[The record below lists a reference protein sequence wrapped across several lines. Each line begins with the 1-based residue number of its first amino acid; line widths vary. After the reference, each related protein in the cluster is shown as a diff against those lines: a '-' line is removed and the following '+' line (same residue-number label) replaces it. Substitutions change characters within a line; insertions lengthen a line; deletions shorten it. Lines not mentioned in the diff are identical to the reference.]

1 MNIRCVCTEGVF
13 NDCGTELNDRRIID
27 TLGDLCF
34 LCALLLSLELALNG
48 VDILPMALVIA
59 AFVARTG
66 TTSIPV
72 VTLMSSK
79 M

>member
-48 VDILPMALVIA
+48 VDNLADVGVGVYLA
-59 AFVARTG
+59 YG
-66 TTSIPV
+66 SGDSCLCCNDSINI
-72 VTLMSSK
+72 
-79 M
+79 

>member
-48 VDILPMALVIA
+48 VDNLADVG
-59 AFVARTG
+59 V
-66 TTSIPV
+66 
-72 VTLMSSK
+72 
-79 M
+79 